1 MEREPLIKTASV
13 IAFISAVLTI
23 WVAFGGSLTEAQR
36 EAIMQFAAIVAPV
49 IAAGLTALIG
59 RMFVT
64 PVSDPKIVTDAGEV
78 VPLVR
83 ADSRST
89 GGSQWVH

>member
-1 MEREPLIKTASV
+1 MKREPLIKTASV

-36 EAIMQFAAIVAPV
+36 EAIMQFAAILAPV

-59 RMFVT
+59 RLFVT
-64 PVSDPKIVTDAGEV
+64 PLSDP
-78 VPLVR
+78 R
-83 ADSRST
+83 DSEGVKLQRVD
-89 GGSQWVH
+89 GSEPVKR